1 MYMDKIILHQ
11 KKLFSVILDNVSD
24 GIVAMDPDLFVIF
37 MNPAAVRMSGWTEAD
52 VRGKLLKQICN
63 LIDSHSLTPLIPA
76 GLPKDGD
83 PSFFQNAIF
92 KGADGIKL
100 IVDGSI
106 TQIPSSG
113 KMPPGYVMVFRDIS
127 EVKKLSAVID
137 YQAYHDSLTN
147 LANREGFTL
156 QLEELL
162 DDLRRNHTKH
172 SLMEI
177 NIDNFTAINDAGGV
191 KAGDEILRQ
200 IAVIIRSQIQRDDPA
215 ARLTGDIFTLVLRNC
230 GGKDAMQVAQRLRDA
245 MRDHVFSCGDRTFS
259 FTVSIGVLPL
269 SGDEGDIHR
278 ILSAVH
284 KTCAAA
290 KNVGGNS
297 FTMMEQI
304 QSGAAGEETALFEPG
319 R

>member
-1 MYMDKIILHQ
+1 MDKIILHQ
-11 KKLFSVILDNVSD
+11 KKLFSAILDNVSD

-37 MNPAAVRMSGWTEAD
+37 MNPAAARMSGWTEMD
-52 VRGKLLKQICN
+52 VRGKLLKQVFN

-76 GLPKDGD
+76 GLPRDSAA
-83 PSFFQNAIF
+83 SFFQSAIF
-92 KGADGIKL
+92 KGAHGIKL

-172 SLMEI
+172 SLMEL

-200 IAVIIRSQIQRDDPA
+200 IALIIRSQIQRDDLA

-230 GGKDAMQVAQRLRDA
+230 GSKDAMQVAQRLQEAVRS
-245 MRDHVFSCGDRTFS
+245 HVFSYGDRTFS
-259 FTVSIGVLPL
+259 FTVSIGILPL
-269 SGDEGDIHR
+269 NGNEGDMHR
-278 ILSAVH
+278 ILSAIH

-290 KNVGGNS
+290 KTAGGDG
-297 FTMMEQI
+297 FTLMEHI
-304 QSGAAGEETALFEPG
+304 QSDAPPEAAPSC
-319 R
+319 